1 MPKFNSQKSKSPKW
15 YTTEMR
21 HTINRCKT
29 LTRRNKSKPTEST
42 SLRLSNLSTHL
53 QELMTTAKSEYE
65 KSLAVCFKFNPSK
78 LFRHLRDLSKK
89 SPQTRTIIH
98 NGSIITETGQIA
110 EIFNKYFNST
120 FTRSDYTL
128 PPWDKMPSPTYQLS
142 SISIEESEV
151 YETLTSLDTTKS
163 PGHDNINASTLKC
176 CATALTRSV
185 THIFNS
191 SLSSHTFPPHWKVH
205 KICPIPKKGDPH
217 LVENF
222 RPISLL
228 PIISKVFET
237 IIYKK
242 IITFVRPKI
251 TCQQFGFLRNRS
263 CLSQLILF
271 FSQVF
276 DNIENRKPT
285 DVIYLD
291 FKKAFDTVPHNELLL
306 KLWKTGITGPLWLW
320 FKSYLHDRI
329 HFTSVINTP
338 SNYLPVM
345 SGVPQGSILGPL
357 LFIIFIN
364 DLPECISSANPFLF
378 ADDTKLVKCI
388 TSTEDQLELQTDI
401 NQLSSWCTTWNM
413 QLNEGKCNV
422 LRITHPSW
430 HEENPNTLYS
440 IHNSHLNFATKEK
453 DLGLCIANNLSWS
466 LHYNLISSKAYRAL
480 NLIRRTISMK
490 SETST
495 KKSLYITLVRSQ
507 VTYCSQV
514 WRPNLIKDIQKLE
527 RIQRR
532 ATKFILNDYSSSYRS
547 RLSDL
552 KLLPLMYW
560 FEIQDIMFLVKSL
573 KEPSDNFNIRDHIK
587 FVTGRTR
594 FSCNNKLTVQA
605 NHYSASRHFY
615 LNRIT
620 RLWNLMPTML
630 MDISAPLTSTKN
642 TLHHYFWEHFKQN
655 FVSDI
660 PCTYHLMCPCNR
672 CYTRNYS

>member
-1 MPKFNSQKSKSPKW
+1 
-15 YTTEMR
+15 
-21 HTINRCKT
+21 
-29 LTRRNKSKPTEST
+29 
-42 SLRLSNLSTHL
+42 
-53 QELMTTAKSEYE
+53 MTTAKSEYE

-98 NGSIITETGQIA
+98 NGSIITDTGQIA

-191 SLSSHTFPPHWKVH
+191 SLSSHTFLPHWKVH
-205 KICPIPKKGDPH
+205 KICPIPKKGNPH

-306 KLWKTGITGPLWLW
+306 KLWK
-320 FKSYLHDRI
+320 DR
-329 HFTSVINTP
+329 HHRP
-338 SNYLPVM
+338 SLAV
-345 SGVPQGSILGPL
+345 V
-357 LFIIFIN
+357 
-364 DLPECISSANPFLF
+364 
-378 ADDTKLVKCI
+378 
-388 TSTEDQLELQTDI
+388 
-401 NQLSSWCTTWNM
+401 
-413 QLNEGKCNV
+413 
-422 LRITHPSW
+422 
-430 HEENPNTLYS
+430 
-440 IHNSHLNFATKEK
+440 
-453 DLGLCIANNLSWS
+453 
-466 LHYNLISSKAYRAL
+466 
-480 NLIRRTISMK
+480 
-490 SETST
+490 
-495 KKSLYITLVRSQ
+495 
-507 VTYCSQV
+507 
-514 WRPNLIKDIQKLE
+514 
-527 RIQRR
+527 
-532 ATKFILNDYSSSYRS
+532 
-547 RLSDL
+547 
-552 KLLPLMYW
+552 
-560 FEIQDIMFLVKSL
+560 
-573 KEPSDNFNIRDHIK
+573 
-587 FVTGRTR
+587 
-594 FSCNNKLTVQA
+594 
-605 NHYSASRHFY
+605 
-615 LNRIT
+615 
-620 RLWNLMPTML
+620 
-630 MDISAPLTSTKN
+630 
-642 TLHHYFWEHFKQN
+642 
-655 FVSDI
+655 
-660 PCTYHLMCPCNR
+660 
-672 CYTRNYS
+672 

>member
-1 MPKFNSQKSKSPKW
+1 MIYECTCKTSPTPFRILNLHIDSSNCSPMSDHFLITFSLDGLKTPKLLSKDKPASNYNFKKANFNSMSEFFICQPKPACSVHLEKIISRAQEIFVPKFNSQKSKSPKW

-285 DVIYLD
+285 DV
-291 FKKAFDTVPHNELLL
+291 N
-306 KLWKTGITGPLWLW
+306 
-320 FKSYLHDRI
+320 
-329 HFTSVINTP
+329 
-338 SNYLPVM
+338 LP
-345 SGVPQGSILGPL
+345 
-357 LFIIFIN
+357 
-364 DLPECISSANPFLF
+364 
-378 ADDTKLVKCI
+378 
-388 TSTEDQLELQTDI
+388 
-401 NQLSSWCTTWNM
+401 
-413 QLNEGKCNV
+413 
-422 LRITHPSW
+422 
-430 HEENPNTLYS
+430 
-440 IHNSHLNFATKEK
+440 
-453 DLGLCIANNLSWS
+453 
-466 LHYNLISSKAYRAL
+466 
-480 NLIRRTISMK
+480 
-490 SETST
+490 
-495 KKSLYITLVRSQ
+495 
-507 VTYCSQV
+507 
-514 WRPNLIKDIQKLE
+514 
-527 RIQRR
+527 
-532 ATKFILNDYSSSYRS
+532 
-547 RLSDL
+547 
-552 KLLPLMYW
+552 
-560 FEIQDIMFLVKSL
+560 
-573 KEPSDNFNIRDHIK
+573 
-587 FVTGRTR
+587 R
-594 FSCNNKLTVQA
+594 F
-605 NHYSASRHFY
+605 
-615 LNRIT
+615 
-620 RLWNLMPTML
+620 
-630 MDISAPLTSTKN
+630 
-642 TLHHYFWEHFKQN
+642 
-655 FVSDI
+655 
-660 PCTYHLMCPCNR
+660 
-672 CYTRNYS
+672 